1 MSNSTENTK
10 KEIVKTKVGGQALI
24 EGIMMLGPQKGCM
37 AVRKP
42 DRTIYTEV
50 WERQKPKWYNK
61 APFIRGCIN
70 FVSQMADGYK
80 YINKSGEIS
89 GMFDEEE
96 DEKPDKKSEDKTEKS
111 ENPLTEEVPEPAPEP
126 APEADTQDD
135 TAEKAVQED
144 IPAADEKTEITEAKS
159 DSKDENKGESSA
171 LSTVIMIISGLLGVG
186 LAIALFVIL
195 PTLMFSGVQY
205 LCGDADISPFRSLF
219 EGIIKIGIFIFY
231 LWVTSLMKTM
241 KRLYQYHGAE
251 HKTIFCYE
259 HGEEL
264 TVENIRKY
272 KRFHP
277 RCGTSFIFL
286 TLAISILVYSVLPI
300 NSEMFVQ
307 SFGVSQF
314 IGDMLRVCCKIIFL
328 PIVVGISY
336 ELIRIAGKYD
346 NIFTKILSA
355 PGLAIQRLTTKEPDD
370 EMMEIAIAAVT
381 PVLPER
387 PEDAKW

>member
-111 ENPLTEEVPEPAPEP
+111 ENPLTEEVPEPAPE
-126 APEADTQDD
+126 ADTQDD

-144 IPAADEKTEITEAKS
+144 IPAADEKTESTEAKS

>member
-111 ENPLTEEVPEPAPEP
+111 ENPLTEEVPEPAPE
-126 APEADTQDD
+126 ADTQDD

-144 IPAADEKTEITEAKS
+144 IPAADEKAESTEAKS

>member
-111 ENPLTEEVPEPAPEP
+111 GNQLTEEAPEP

-144 IPAADEKTEITEAKS
+144 IPVADEKAESTEAKS

-171 LSTVIMIISGLLGVG
+171 LSTIIMIISGLLGVG

>member
-111 ENPLTEEVPEPAPEP
+111 ENPLTEEVPEPASK
-126 APEADTQDD
+126 ADTQDD

-144 IPAADEKTEITEAKS
+144 IPAADEKTESTEAKS